1 MLCDREVA
9 GKRNNVISMELH
21 LYAGMLQAQEEA
33 RSPGGGCPLVEREV
47 PSLPPSAAAEGGN
60 QRHFNGQ

>member
-1 MLCDREVA
+1 MLCDQEVA
-9 GKRNNVISMELH
+9 GKRNNVISMELD

-33 RSPGGGCPLVEREV
+33 GSPGAAAPLVEREV

-60 QRHFNGQ
+60 QRYFNVQ